1 MSYFVSILR
10 GVRDI
15 FFIKLFSSVV
25 LINLEIFLNYIKL
38 REIYIY
44 IYIERERER
53 ERERGVLLINIL
65 WLKIFFVCVI
75 IGRGTPRSRKLA
87 ALIVK

>member
-1 MSYFVSILR
+1 MSYFVSILC
-10 GVRDI
+10 GAGNI
-15 FFIKLFSSVV
+15 FFIKLFLSVV
-25 LINLEIFLNYIKL
+25 LINLEIFLNYIKVQ
-38 REIYIY
+38 EIYIY
-44 IYIERERER
+44 IYRERERER
-53 ERERGVLLINIL
+53 EREVLLINIL

>member
-1 MSYFVSILR
+1 MSYFVKILR
-10 GVRDI
+10 GAGDI
-15 FFIKLFSSVV
+15 FFIKLFFSVV
-25 LINLEIFLNYIKL
+25 LINLEIFLNYIKVQ
-38 REIYIY
+38 EIYIY
-44 IYIERERER
+44 RER

-75 IGRGTPRSRKLA
+75 IGKGTQRSRKLA

>member
-25 LINLEIFLNYIKL
+25 LINLEIFLNYIKV

-44 IYIERERER
+44 IYIYVER
-53 ERERGVLLINIL
+53 ERERG
-65 WLKIFFVCVI
+65 FVDKYFVVKNLFCVCDYWQ
-75 IGRGTPRSRKLA
+75 GDPTQ
-87 ALIVK
+87 